1 MTSNL
6 VVAGSNPAGG
16 TGRGL
21 FSRLRGEMDF
31 GQAISAGFS
40 KYVNSAIGPAGPNSG
55 IGLFTNILGIVAF
68 VIDLMLK
75 TQLAIAVWLV
85 LLPTY
90 IPTLAIGVRRLHD
103 VDRGGWWILISII
116 PLIGVIV
123 LLVWWTT
130 KGTDGPNQFGPD
142 PLAANPFPN
151 QQFGAAA

>member
-1 MTSNL
+1 
-6 VVAGSNPAGG
+6 
-16 TGRGL
+16 
-21 FSRLRGEMDF
+21 MDF

-40 KYVNSAIGPAGPNSG
+40 KYVNFRDRACRSEFWYCA
-55 IGLFTNILGIVAF
+55 LFTNILGIVAF
-68 VIDLMLK
+68 VIDLLLK